1 MSFGHKRYREEEE
14 CMNILKSKK
23 GLVIIITL
31 IVFSVLLILP
41 QGNNKEQLT
50 NEIENHGDNINI
62 QHIELLDDNK
72 SIAFIKNDDGT
83 ESEMYFEKSLF
94 SWKFKKDFT
103 FEPEGVN
110 EPIHLSFFQ
119 SPFNKEEKL
128 NTVLL
133 RVFDNEISKVRIE
146 MGEKILNDFE
156 LLAKD
161 SGEKFGLFKTENNNI
176 YKAEYIAYNS
186 KGEVVYTLKT
196 SE

>member
-1 MSFGHKRYREEEE
+1 
-14 CMNILKSKK
+14 MNIIKFKKS
-23 GLVIIITL
+23 LVIIIAL
-31 IVFSVLLILP
+31 IVFLLILILP

-50 NEIENHGDNINI
+50 SEIERHGNNTNI
-62 QHIELLDDNK
+62 QHIEILDGNK

-94 SWKFKKDFT
+94 SWKFKQDFT

-133 RVFDNEISKVRIE
+133 RVFDNEISKVKIE
-146 MGEKILNDFE
+146 VGKEILSDFE
-156 LLAKD
+156 LLPKG
-161 SGEKFGLFKTENNNI
+161 SGERFGLFKTENNNI
-176 YKAEYIAYNS
+176 NKAEYNAYNS
-186 KGEVVYTLKT
+186 KDEVVYKIKPG
-196 SE
+196 E

>member
-1 MSFGHKRYREEEE
+1 MD
-14 CMNILKSKK
+14 ILKSKK
-23 GLVIIITL
+23 GLVIIIAL
-31 IVFSVLLILP
+31 IVFSVFLILP

-50 NEIENHGDNINI
+50 NEIENHGNNINI
-62 QHIELLDDNK
+62 QHIELLDGNK

-94 SWKFKKDFT
+94 SWKLKQDFT
-103 FEPEGVN
+103 FEPEGIN

-133 RVFDNEISKVRIE
+133 RVYDNEISKVRIE
-146 MGEKILNDFE
+146 IGEKVLNDFE
-156 LLAKD
+156 LLAKG
-161 SGEKFGLFKTENNNI
+161 SGERFGLFKTENNNI

-186 KGEVVYTLKT
+186 KGEVVYTLKPG
-196 SE
+196 E